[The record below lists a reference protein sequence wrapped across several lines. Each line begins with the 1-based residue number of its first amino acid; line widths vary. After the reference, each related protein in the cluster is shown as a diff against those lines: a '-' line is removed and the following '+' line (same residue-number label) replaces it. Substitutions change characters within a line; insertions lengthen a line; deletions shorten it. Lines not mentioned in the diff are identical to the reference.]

1 MPSTLMVTLLYMIIE
16 LVRQVAVLAFPWLV
30 VISPQS
36 IRNLQECTSQ
46 VVAANLPTTEQSQYY
61 PFFSSILEKAVYNRI
76 VNYLNDNDIL
86 FQGQFGFRKNHSI
99 SYALIHLYDKISSV
113 SIYHK

>member
-46 VVAANLPTTEQSQYY
+46 VVAANSPTTEQSQYY
-61 PFFSSILEKAVYNRI
+61 PFFSSILEKAVYNRRH
-76 VNYLNDNDIL
+76 
-86 FQGQFGFRKNHSI
+86 FI
-99 SYALIHLYDKISSV
+99 SRSVWISEKSFHLICFTTSL
-113 SIYHK
+113 